1 LKEVS
6 VRRLLLLALIAQ
18 VTGSQLA
25 DAQRGESTPTRA
37 DARPIFRLSV
47 SLVQLDAVVTD
58 GKGRHVTTL
67 EAQDFEVFQDGRPQP
82 VTAVAYVDASV
93 DWQDTSGFPPL
104 PAEAIRP
111 TDARRVIGI
120 VVDDLRMSFESIFYA
135 RHGLDRFAQQQFVP
149 GDRVVL
155 VTTSGGYGRAP
166 ELTASAGTLK
176 AAVNRL
182 RYSMWGMSGASA
194 LDPLDGA
201 NDSFGALEA
210 FRDRSFAVGAIQRV
224 EDVIDA
230 LKPLPGRKSVVL
242 VSEGFAVGG
251 VGIDS
256 NFIQSAMQGLVDR
269 ANRAGV
275 VIYAIDPRGLVV
287 TGLTAADSSS
297 GMSAARL
304 SGVASMRAQALRESQ
319 DGLRFLAGETGGFAV
334 VNSNDLAFGM
344 KRIMTDQR
352 GYYLIGYQPEAG
364 TLAEAT
370 RPRFRHLKIK
380 VKRKGLRVRTRSG
393 FYNVASE

>member
-1 LKEVS
+1 
-6 VRRLLLLALIAQ
+6 VRRLTLPAFIAAI
-18 VTGSQLA
+18 TCSLGA
-25 DAQRGESTPTRA
+25 AAQRREATP
-37 DARPIFRLSV
+37 ARTNDQPIFRLTV

-67 EAQDFEVFQDGRPQP
+67 GAEDFEVLQDGRAQP
-82 VTAVAYVDASV
+82 VTAVAYVDASI
-93 DWQDTSGFPPL
+93 DWQDTSGL
-104 PAEAIRP
+104 PVLSPDAIRP
-111 TDARRVIGI
+111 IDARRVTGI
-120 VVDDLRMSFESIFYA
+120 VVDDLRMSFESIHYA
-135 RHGLDRFAQQQFVP
+135 RRGLGQFAERQFVP

-155 VTTSGGYGRAP
+155 VTTSDGYGRPP

-176 AAVNRL
+176 AAANRL

-194 LDPLDGA
+194 LDPLNGMSDPI
-201 NDSFGALEA
+201 DA
-210 FRDRSFAVGAIQRV
+210 FETFRERNFAVSAIQRV

-230 LKPLPGRKSVVL
+230 LKVLPGRKSVVL

-251 VGIDS
+251 FGIDS
-256 NFIQSAMQGLVDR
+256 EYIGHAMQALVDR

-297 GMSAARL
+297 GMNAARL
-304 SGVASMRAQALRESQ
+304 SRISSLRAQALRDSQ
-319 DGLRFLAGETGGFAV
+319 DGLRYLAGETGGFAV
-334 VNSNDLAFGM
+334 VNSNDLANGM

-364 TLAEAT
+364 TLAGST
-370 RPRFRHLKIK
+370 RPRFRHIKIK
-380 VKRKGLRVRTRSG
+380 VKAKGLKVRTRSG